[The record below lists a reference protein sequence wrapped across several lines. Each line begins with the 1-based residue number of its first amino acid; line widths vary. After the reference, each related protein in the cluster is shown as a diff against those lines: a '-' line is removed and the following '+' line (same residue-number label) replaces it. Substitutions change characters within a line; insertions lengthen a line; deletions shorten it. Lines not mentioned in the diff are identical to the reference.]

1 MDADGFFTVK
11 RNTYGVRVLKD
22 CGNPTYCER
31 VGIKQVQKEAI
42 ELIYKH
48 FGGCFRIEKP
58 SAKNGKPL
66 FCVHLSNQ
74 KAHKFIKAII
84 PYLRI
89 KKVQATLLLELRKS
103 IDAPRRGCRKI
114 VRLNRWGFKSE
125 FKQSFVDDETIRFR
139 ECILTKIKSLN
150 DSRHDIKHQ
159 PIPWR

>member
-66 FCVHLSNQ
+66 FCVQLVNQ
-74 KAHKFIKAII
+74 KAHRFVKAVL

-89 KKVQATLLLELRKS
+89 KKAQAMILLELRES
-103 IDAPRRGCRKI
+103 LNSPRKGRRSI
-114 VRLNRWGFKSE
+114 VRLNRWGGKSE
-125 FKQSFVDDETIRFR
+125 FLQSFVDDETIQFR
-139 ECILTKIKSLN
+139 ESLLV
-150 DSRHDIKHQ
+150 K
-159 PIPWR
+159 